1 MKGAID
7 GGIHIPHDSTIF
19 PQRKAEKK
27 PTVLVSPKKEKGKK
41 EDKKKKKKR
50 KKKLKMMMKNLMVL
64 Y

>member
-27 PTVLVSPKKEKGKK
+27 PKVLVSPKKEKGKK

-50 KKKLKMMMKNLMVL
+50 
-64 Y
+64 